1 MEFRRFL
8 TFSPKPSNIILL
20 ALSIHLSVGVVT
32 HSLWLLRGNQTL
44 FRYYFGYEDPLF
56 LLIAAMAE
64 FSLARLAWK
73 QFSPGQSLRWAWFL
87 IMISASCHVVGSVL
101 TQILARDS
109 YINPL
114 YDINPLRVRSAY
126 PALSTVGSFIGGP
139 LQMLTL
145 AGGLF
150 LALRLCRKLGIGR
163 QRTIDWVILAIVVA
177 YTFRVLY
184 VVIWMEIG
192 ANRPTHQVDV
202 LTWGNDPLLC
212 VLLFFAFFL
221 RRSVAEMGWGYVTRC
236 WTAYVV
242 AILGTSVASMAIW
255 AADFNILP
263 YPERA
268 VIWYIWPIIF
278 AAYALGPAYQV
289 EAVRLAKARLEDSHS
304 DPWDTI

>member
-1 MEFRRFL
+1 MEAVF
-8 TFSPKPSNIILL
+8 
-20 ALSIHLSVGVVT
+20 
-32 HSLWLLRGNQTL
+32 
-44 FRYYFGYEDPLF
+44 
-56 LLIAAMAE
+56 
-64 FSLARLAWK
+64 
-73 QFSPGQSLRWAWFL
+73 PGQSLRWAWYL

-114 YDINPLRVRSAY
+114 YDINPSRVRSAY
-126 PALSTVGSFIGGP
+126 PALSTMGSFIGGP

-163 QRTIDWVILAIVVA
+163 QRTIDWVILAIVLA

-184 VVIWMEIG
+184 VVIRMEIG
-192 ANRPTHQVDV
+192 ANRPTHLVD
-202 LTWGNDPLLC
+202 LITWGNDPLLC

-221 RRSVAEMGWGYVTRC
+221 RRSVAEMGWGYVTKC

-255 AADFNILP
+255 AADFDIFP

-278 AAYALGPAYQV
+278 AAYALGPHIKWKQSV
-289 EAVRLAKARLEDSHS
+289 SPRRDWKTLIPIRGIQIQERNSNPVRFLFAACSCNRTRTWPTGKLRSG
-304 DPWDTI
+304 